1 MNILIIGKQGQLSR
15 ELQLEL
21 AGDGQVTALGH
32 TELDLADPEQVRQQ
46 IRRLRPEL
54 IINTAAY
61 TAVDAAEGNREQ
73 AFAVN
78 ATGPGVL
85 AEEAA
90 SLGVPLIHYST
101 DYVFNGRKST
111 PYTEQ
116 DEPDPLSVY
125 GASKLAGERAIQ
137 SVGGQYLV
145 LRTSWV
151 YSLHGKNFLL
161 TMQRLLQQRDRLSVV
176 ADEIGSPTW
185 AGTLAQVTGQM
196 VRAWRDGNGGP
207 WGLYHLTSTGET
219 SWYGFACVIAD
230 HLRKQGKTCAEV
242 SPIASKDYPTA
253 AQRPLNSRLDC
264 SQLQRDWTLRL
275 PAWEAAMQQCLAT
288 PRNLEPRAEAFRQ
301 GA

>member
-61 TAVDAAEGNREQ
+61 TAVDAAEDNREQ
-73 AFAVN
+73 AFAIN

-90 SLGVPLIHYST
+90 TLGVPLIHYST
-101 DYVFNGRKST
+101 DYVFNGRKPA

-116 DEPDPLSVY
+116 DTPDPLSVY

-137 SVGGQYLV
+137 SVDGQYLV

-161 TMQRLLQQRDRLSVV
+161 TMQRLLQERDRLSVV

-185 AGTLAQVTGQM
+185 AGTLAQVTRQM
-196 VRAWRDGNGGP
+196 VLAWRDGKGGP

-219 SWYGFACVIAD
+219 SWYGFACAIGE
-230 HLRKQGKTCAEV
+230 HLRAQGKACAEV

-264 SQLQRDWTLRL
+264 SLLQQTWNLQLPD
-275 PAWEAAMQQCLAT
+275 WEAAMHQCLAT
-288 PRNLEPRAEAFRQ
+288 PRNLEARPETARQ
-301 GA
+301 DA